1 MDTTVDG
8 VEHMSTSE
16 WKYVRTNSK
25 GEKVYRRDTN
35 ESLDFVTEYLD
46 KKEIPYEVNK
56 SAGLLYIDNIANIT
70 YVYYWSTGRWSKRKT
85 TIKQYKKHFHSKGIE
100 DFTTNY
106 LSKYAEEHV
115 TYHEDKHIS
124 CFSYPNCDEAPSGCN
139 VRSAH
144 KSKSTLHIGGDVEHF
159 GHKG

>member
-1 MDTTVDG
+1 MKQHEHFKFSPG
-8 VEHMSTSE
+8 VIAYPVFFVLSIWLVFWFE
-16 WKYVRTNSK
+16 VRFGFN
-25 GEKVYRRDTN
+25 
-35 ESLDFVTEYLD
+35 
-46 KKEIPYEVNK
+46 
-56 SAGLLYIDNIANIT
+56 
-70 YVYYWSTGRWSKRKT
+70 
-85 TIKQYKKHFHSKGIE
+85 
-100 DFTTNY
+100 

>member
-1 MDTTVDG
+1 MDITQDG
-8 VEHMSTSE
+8 VGLMSTSE

-56 SAGLLYIDNIANIT
+56 SAGLLYIDNIANVT

-85 TIKQYKKHFHSKGIE
+85 SIRQYKQHFHSKGID
-100 DFTTNY
+100 DFVTNY
-106 LSKYAEEHV
+106 LNKYAEERM

-124 CFSYPNCDEAPSGCN
+124 CFSYPNCDEAPQGCI
-139 VRSAH
+139 VR
-144 KSKSTLHIGGDVEHF
+144 KSKKPKSTLHIGGDVEYF